1 MNDNH
6 DLKITIVSVVYN
18 GVKTIENMI
27 MSVVNQ
33 SYKNIEF
40 IIIDGGSV
48 DGTVDILKK
57 YDTKITFW
65 CSEKDN
71 GIYDAMN
78 KALDHVS
85 GDYVQFIGAD
95 DFFASENVISD
106 IAAEI
111 DHNVSLYSTC
121 VTCVNEETGFEIT
134 PGHFRTT
141 FGKLEFLWI
150 QHGGLFTKS
159 DLIKKIKFDDKYKVS
174 ADYKFILQCL
184 KEEYSVQYSNIV
196 SIYFSQSGIS
206 SKSYNDICMLENMQ
220 ISNELN
226 LGLVYSPIPYWKKM
240 IKDSFFFS
248 VMDKMRKII
257 FQKGKKHRCRNDWCR
272 WCRGK

>member
-6 DLKITIVSVVYN
+6 GLKITIVSVVYN

-57 YDTKITFW
+57 YDTQITFW

-95 DFFASENVISD
+95 DFFISENVISD
-106 IAAEI
+106 IVAEI
-111 DHNVSLYSTC
+111 DHNVSLYS
-121 VTCVNEETGFEIT
+121 
-134 PGHFRTT
+134 
-141 FGKLEFLWI
+141 
-150 QHGGLFTKS
+150 
-159 DLIKKIKFDDKYKVS
+159 
-174 ADYKFILQCL
+174 
-184 KEEYSVQYSNIV
+184 
-196 SIYFSQSGIS
+196 
-206 SKSYNDICMLENMQ
+206 
-220 ISNELN
+220 
-226 LGLVYSPIPYWKKM
+226 
-240 IKDSFFFS
+240 
-248 VMDKMRKII
+248 
-257 FQKGKKHRCRNDWCR
+257 
-272 WCRGK
+272 